1 MQVFTG
7 SVVIGE
13 SPIVLSA
20 VCEPHV
26 RMAIWNR
33 PNPLPV
39 AAAFPPSLGFSC
51 DGHWIEV
58 DEPAPLWLM
67 EDLQGLGEIFSMV
80 SGEGGWRA
88 RFETVIDRA
97 CPRLHEDATPLR
109 MITTYSGAGTEWLF
123 ASEAGDD
130 LDVRRASTRARL
142 RTVAPGAVAM
152 IKGSEAGRSE
162 GDALVLHRSP
172 AASRARPRHVCVMDR
187 LRQGQ
192 PSVGMEPTRG
202 AA

>member
-1 MQVFTG
+1 VFTG
-7 SVVIGE
+7 SVVTGE

-20 VCEPHV
+20 VCEPRV

-33 PNPLPV
+33 PNPWSV
-39 AAAFPPSLGFSC
+39 AAVFPPSLGFTC
-51 DGHWIEV
+51 GGHWIDV
-58 DEPAPLWLM
+58 DEPAPFWLM
-67 EDLQGLGEIFSMV
+67 EDIQRLGEIFSMV
-80 SGEGGWRA
+80 SGESGWRA
-88 RFETVIDRA
+88 RTETVTDRA

-109 MITTYSGAGTEWLF
+109 MITTYLGAGTEWLF

-130 LDVRRASTRARL
+130 LDVRKTSTRTRL

-162 GDALVLHRSP
+162 DGALVLHRSP

-187 LRQGQ
+187 PARA
-192 PSVGMEPTRG
+192 ET
-202 AA
+202 